1 MISSIYGQKNNKLF
15 LKQFNEQELEFLE
28 KFNENKFYI
37 GVDDN
42 LLSII
47 EDFKHYLNQLENEE
61 QKNKLFSSV
70 LLIELLKTNGT
81 NKILNTLLNFE
92 NVKFDEKTFDKINL
106 NLDNSLLE
114 KFYIRTL
121 DSHNPYLL
129 KFIIDNYQDFKFD
142 LDKTKFKTLDE
153 LFVQGNF
160 NYSNNYSFLEII
172 KKNNI
177 YDFNKPN
184 INNIYESLLDTFKQ
198 KINNMDNPSLLDIV
212 SVGGY
217 RDMVNN
223 LYSLGVDYNLNNIDN
238 MEMKEILESYEKSKN
253 NLQENQKNLKELI
266 KSTPKIID
274 EFIKQNNID
283 SFNSNELTT
292 FSEKLDQKN
301 KEIINLVN
309 KYSYEISK
317 GEVGVERDKNL
328 EKYDTNNHL
337 KQLFEQEFCK

>member
-1 MISSIYGQKNNKLF
+1 MINSIYGQKNNKLF

-37 GVDDN
+37 GADNN

-47 EDFKHYLNQLENEE
+47 EDFKNYLNQLENEE

-81 NKILNTLLNFE
+81 NKILNKLLNFE

-114 KFYIRTL
+114 KFYIRAL

-160 NYSNNYSFLEII
+160 NYSNNYSFLKMLKE
-172 KKNNI
+172 NNI

-184 INNIYESLLDTFKQ
+184 IDNISESVLDIYKQ
-198 KINNMDNPSLLDIV
+198 KIKNMDNPSLLDIV
-212 SVGGY
+212 STGGY
-217 RDMVNN
+217 RYMINN
-223 LYSLGVDYNLNNIDN
+223 LYILGVDFNLNNIDN

-274 EFIKQNNID
+274 EFIKQHNID
-283 SFNSNELTT
+283 SFDSNELIT

-301 KEIINLVN
+301 KEIENLIN
-309 KYSYEISK
+309 KYAYEISK
-317 GEVGVERDKNL
+317 GEYGLERDKNL
-328 EKYDTNNHL
+328 EKYDTNHNL
-337 KQLFEQEFCK
+337 KELFNQEFCK